1 MVIRPAT
8 LSDYNQVLRLV
19 KEQLVQYD
27 RLRPDYDKLKY
38 MFNLLVS
45 SKAHFA
51 EVVEDDHGN
60 VVGALMALTSDNL
73 WATKKNC
80 AVLYWSSTLKG
91 TGVTLLR
98 HFKTWLS
105 TRPAIRVA
113 GFSPDLDIDDR
124 TWTLVEKLGF
134 NRCGGSYIKYR

>member
-1 MVIRPAT
+1 MIIRPAT
-8 LSDYNQVLRLV
+8 LSDYNQVLTLV

-27 RLRPDYDKLKY
+27 QLRPDYDKLKY

-45 SKAHFA
+45 SRAHFT
-51 EVVEDDHGN
+51 EVVEDDNGK

-91 TGVTLLR
+91 TGATLLR
-98 HFKTWLS
+98 HFKIWLK

-113 GFSPDLDIDDR
+113 GFSPDIDINDR
-124 TWTLVEKLGF
+124 TWALVERLGF
-134 NRCGGSYIKYR
+134 KQYGGSYIKYR